1 LIYVDT
7 SALLKL
13 VKDDEAEGPSLRAYL
28 AGETEPRLVS
38 SALLAVEARRGM
50 LRARP
55 DGLPKVDLLLA
66 DVAQISISDAVIESA
81 SRLPDPLLRSLDAIH
96 LATALMIRDDVE
108 TVLTYDSRLR
118 TAAEAHGFPTAAPGL
133 MQVTATPPPQSST
146 AATPNAA
153 E

>member
-13 VKDDEAEGPSLRAYL
+13 VKDDEAEGPALRAYL
-28 AGETEPRLVS
+28 AAEPEPRLVS

-50 LRARP
+50 LRVRP

-96 LATALMIRDDVE
+96 LATALMIHDDIDV
-108 TVLTYDSRLR
+108 VLTYDARLR
-118 TAAEAHGFPTAAPGL
+118 EAATAHGLPTAAPGL
-133 MQVTATPPPQSST
+133 IQDATTPTTSSA

-153 E
+153 G

>member
-13 VKDDEAEGPSLRAYL
+13 VKDDEPEGPSLRTYL
-28 AGETEPRLVS
+28 AEATNPRLVS
-38 SALLAVEARRGM
+38 SALLAVEARRGL
-50 LRARP
+50 LRVRP

-66 DVAQISISDAVIESA
+66 DVAQISISDAIIESA

-96 LATALMIRDDVE
+96 LATALLIRDDVE
-108 TVLTYDSRLR
+108 IVLAYDHRLR
-118 TAAEAHGFPTAAPGL
+118 AAAEAHGLPTAAPGL
-133 MQVTATPPPQSST
+133 TQATITPAPSST
-146 AATPNAA
+146 AAVANAA

>member
-13 VKDDEAEGPSLRAYL
+13 VKDDEVEGPALRAYL
-28 AGETEPRLVS
+28 AEETEPRLVS

-50 LRARP
+50 LRVRP

-81 SRLPDPLLRSLDAIH
+81 SRLPEPPVRSLDAIH
-96 LATALMIRDDVE
+96 LATALMIRDDIDI
-108 TVLTYDSRLR
+108 VLTYDVRLR
-118 TAAEAHGFPTAAPGL
+118 EAAEAHGLPTAAPGL
-133 MQVTATPPPQSST
+133 IHATTTPAQSST

-153 E
+153 G

>member
-13 VKDDEAEGPSLRAYL
+13 VKDDEAEGPALRAYL
-28 AGETEPRLVS
+28 ERTAEPELVS

-50 LRARP
+50 LRVRP

-66 DVAQISISDAVIESA
+66 DIAQIGISDAVVENA
-81 SRLPDPLLRSLDAIH
+81 SRLPGPLLRSLDAIH
-96 LATALMIRDDVE
+96 LATALLIRDDVE
-108 TVLTYDSRLR
+108 TVLTYDARLR
-118 TAAEAHGFPTAAPGL
+118 DAAEAHGLATAAPGQI
-133 MQVTATPPPQSST
+133 QVITTPAPSST

>member
-13 VKDDEAEGPSLRAYL
+13 AKDDEIEGPALRAYL
-28 AGETEPRLVS
+28 AGEAEPKLVS

-50 LRARP
+50 LRVRP

-66 DVAQISISDAVIESA
+66 DVDQIGISDAVIESA

-108 TVLTYDSRLR
+108 IVLTYDVRLR
-118 TAAEAHGFPTAAPGL
+118 EAAEAHGLATAAPGL
-133 MQVTATPPPQSST
+133 IQTTTTPAQSRT